1 MYQDMAYGKTGT
13 MRLVND
19 NDTIVSSANKSEIGT
34 QMDER
39 LTEALLSPLET
50 TMTFC
55 IPELISTSV
64 ASGSTKYTP
73 GLLMNWMLIAFEM

>member
-39 LTEALLSPLET
+39 LTEATSEAQINNPLAKLV
-50 TMTFC
+50 
-55 IPELISTSV
+55 LITCPRCS
-64 ASGSTKYTP
+64 
-73 GLLMNWMLIAFEM
+73 

>member
-1 MYQDMAYGKTGT
+1 M
-13 MRLVND
+13 NE
-19 NDTIVSSANKSEIGT
+19 SSNSVALTASC
-34 QMDER
+34 DER
-39 LTEALLSPLET
+39 LTEALLDPLET

>member
-19 NDTIVSSANKSEIGT
+19 NDTIVYSANKSEIGT

-39 LTEALLSPLET
+39 LTEATSEAQINNPLAKLV
-50 TMTFC
+50 
-55 IPELISTSV
+55 LITC
-64 ASGSTKYTP
+64 P
-73 GLLMNWMLIAFEM
+73 RCC

>member
-1 MYQDMAYGKTGT
+1 MYQDIAYGKTRT

-39 LTEALLSPLET
+39 LTEATSEAQINNPLVKLV
-50 TMTFC
+50 
-55 IPELISTSV
+55 LITC
-64 ASGSTKYTP
+64 
-73 GLLMNWMLIAFEM
+73 LRCC